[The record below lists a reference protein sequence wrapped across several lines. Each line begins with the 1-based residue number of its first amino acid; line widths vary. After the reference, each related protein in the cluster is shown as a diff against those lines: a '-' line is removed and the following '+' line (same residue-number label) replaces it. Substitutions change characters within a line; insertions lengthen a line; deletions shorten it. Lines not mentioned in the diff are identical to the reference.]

1 MKDIFKHLRKEKYS
15 KSRWR
20 GGLNFRQRDGARS
33 SLLEFEDSQGH
44 FHRLPQS
51 RFQIST
57 TSEINRAKRVHYER
71 FLIADLIAQLIL
83 LLTRAFQSYFNDL
96 NVTQLISTKEKSSLI
111 FEQQT

>member
-1 MKDIFKHLRKEKYS
+1 MFFNQVWIMKDIFKHLRKEKDS

-51 RFQIST
+51 RFLIST
-57 TSEINRAKRVHYER
+57 TSEINRAKRGIMR
-71 FLIADLIAQLIL
+71 D
-83 LLTRAFQSYFNDL
+83 S
-96 NVTQLISTKEKSSLI
+96 
-111 FEQQT
+111 